1 MAMTKKRKMA
11 LLIVLAIVV
20 AAHVA
25 LFMAG
30 GSYKTLAEVLL
41 VVDVVS
47 AFFIVGAVREFK
59 KLDEKK
65 EL

>member
-1 MAMTKKRKMA
+1 MPMTKKRKIG
-11 LLIVLAIVV
+11 LFIVLAIVI
-20 AAHVA
+20 AGHVA

-30 GSYKTLAEVLL
+30 GTYKTLAEVLL

-59 KLDEKK
+59 KLDERK
-65 EL
+65 ES

>member
-1 MAMTKKRKMA
+1 MTWQRKVVFS
-11 LLIVLAIVV
+11 IVLLVIV
-20 AAHVA
+20 AGHVA